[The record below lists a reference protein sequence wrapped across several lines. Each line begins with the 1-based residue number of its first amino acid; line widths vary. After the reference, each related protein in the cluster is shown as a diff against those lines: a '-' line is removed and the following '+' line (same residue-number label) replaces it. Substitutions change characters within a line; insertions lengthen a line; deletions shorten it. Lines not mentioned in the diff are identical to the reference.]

1 MGKMDFGIAKMAF
14 VIKVMFVVAIK
25 VRNTAA
31 VSLVQPYGLTHIGQ
45 DFFMRN
51 YYRN

>member
-1 MGKMDFGIAKMAF
+1 MGKMAFTVKEVKAKL
-14 VIKVMFVVAIK
+14 VIIK
-25 VRNTAA
+25 ARNKAA